1 MEEELKA
8 KKEAEIKAK
17 ERMEHEKEQREQAD
31 QLAETVWEFWEGLL
45 GELSGGEDEGGS
57 NVDTEGEQTP
67 TQPVEAVTGDGDA
80 EMQSD
85 VVAENI
91 LDTEGSMIDEII
103 AEGALATV

>member
-1 MEEELKA
+1 MEDELKA

-17 ERMEHEKEQREQAD
+17 ERMEREKEQREQAD

-45 GELSGGEDEGGS
+45 GEVSDGEDEGGS
-57 NVDTEGEQTP
+57 NVDREGEQTP
-67 TQPVEAVTGDGDA
+67 AQPVEAVTGDGDA
-80 EMQSD
+80 AMQPG
-85 VVAENI
+85 VVAEDT

>member
-8 KKEAEIKAK
+8 KKEAEIKAM
-17 ERMEHEKEQREQAD
+17 ERMEREKEQREQAD

-45 GELSGGEDEGGS
+45 GDLGGGEDEGGS
-57 NVDTEGEQTP
+57 NVDTEEQTP
-67 TQPVEAVTGDGDA
+67 AQPVEAIIGDEDA
-80 EMQSD
+80 ALQSG

-91 LDTEGSMIDEII
+91 LDTEGSAIDEII

>member
-17 ERMEHEKEQREQAD
+17 ERMEREEEQREQAD

-45 GELSGGEDEGGS
+45 SDLSGGEAEGGS

-67 TQPVEAVTGDGDA
+67 AQPVEAV
-80 EMQSD
+80 QSGL
-85 VVAENI
+85 VAENI
-91 LDTEGSMIDEII
+91 LETQGSMIDEII
-103 AEGALATV
+103 AEGVLATV

>member
-17 ERMEHEKEQREQAD
+17 ERMEREKEQREQAD

-45 GELSGGEDEGGS
+45 GDVGGGEDEGGS
-57 NVDTEGEQTP
+57 NIDTGEQTP
-67 TQPVEAVTGDGDA
+67 AQPVEAVTGDGDA
-80 EMQSD
+80 AVQSGM
-85 VVAENI
+85 VAENI
-91 LDTEGSMIDEII
+91 LDTQGSMIDEII

>member
-1 MEEELKA
+1 MEDELKA

-17 ERMEHEKEQREQAD
+17 ERMEREKEQREQAD

-45 GELSGGEDEGGS
+45 GDLSGGEDEGGS

-67 TQPVEAVTGDGDA
+67 AQPVEAVIGGGDA
-80 EMQSD
+80 AVQLGM
-85 VVAENI
+85 VAENI
-91 LDTEGSMIDEII
+91 LETQGSMIDEII